1 MKSAGGSSGP
11 ISPLAQT
18 VPLTIDGRT
27 TDGLAAEERNPNTA
41 RVGSAEL
48 EMILRNQRL
57 GQTPVIGNGDDGNSG
72 QYSGDHYAAPTT
84 SSLVLPVTAQ
94 PKAKSR
100 RWWPIVLLTGFF
112 LALAGGLLVYYLS
125 LNKGNSAP
133 PIANVDPSRLVSQQL
148 SEARGLLAA
157 GNVNEAIER
166 LHSAVNLDPANV
178 EAHRLLG
185 AAFMRNGQ
193 RRQAIDEYFIAA
205 QKDPGD
211 VETLHM
217 LASLQFQAQLYADA
231 IDSYRRLRTAMGD
244 TPFAPGDQLDY
255 ADALRLAGYTE
266 DSRAEYQRLMSGA
279 PADIAATAKQRLTQL
294 PSQADSN
301 LSINGRGLPAAP
313 PAVTDN
319 TVVKTAS
326 PAVVTQTPLIKPAV
340 VPAPANHD
348 ADYSLGVSIVAGR
361 DPKKIPRAELLRALG
376 AAQRGALGGQH
387 REDAKN
393 LADKLGRE
401 LDRRRSSGIQ

>member
-1 MKSAGGSSGP
+1 M
-11 ISPLAQT
+11 
-18 VPLTIDGRT
+18 
-27 TDGLAAEERNPNTA
+27 
-41 RVGSAEL
+41 
-48 EMILRNQRL
+48 
-57 GQTPVIGNGDDGNSG
+57 
-72 QYSGDHYAAPTT
+72 
-84 SSLVLPVTAQ
+84 
-94 PKAKSR
+94 
-100 RWWPIVLLTGFF
+100 LTGFF
-112 LALAGGLLVYYLS
+112 LALAGGLLVYYLGH
-125 LNKGNSAP
+125 NQDDSAP
-133 PIANVDPSRLVSQQL
+133 PIATLDPSRLASQQL
-148 SEARGLLAA
+148 SEARGMLAS

-166 LHSAVNLDPANV
+166 LHSVVNLDPANV

-244 TPFAPGDQLDY
+244 KPFAPGDQLDY

-266 DSRAEYQRLMSGA
+266 DSRAEYQKLTSGA
-279 PADIAATAKQRLTQL
+279 PADIAATARQRLTQL

-301 LSINGRGLPAAP
+301 LSINARAQ
-313 PAVTDN
+313 PAVPTAATDN

-326 PAVVTQTPLIKPAV
+326 PTVVTQTPVTKPA

-376 AAQRGALGGQH
+376 AAQRAALGGQH

-393 LADKLGRE
+393 LAEKLGRE
-401 LDRRRSSGIQ
+401 LDRRRNSGIQ